1 MKFLYNKVNW
11 ILADGTFFFGQEGSF
26 WTSKHY
32 NKTKLGVLLQ
42 QLINNRT
49 NEYQKITANVF
60 QTVWLLI
67 LLGLICSYTKKD
79 ENNYLIICKITIV
92 GIYGL
97 INSFEKLE
105 EIRRKKQ
112 KMISSK
118 GENED
123 E

>member
-1 MKFLYNKVNW
+1 MASNIIRIV
-11 ILADGTFFFGQEGSF
+11 
-26 WTSKHY
+26 
-32 NKTKLGVLLQ
+32 
-42 QLINNRT
+42 
-49 NEYQKITANVF
+49 
-60 QTVWLLI
+60 
-67 LLGLICSYTKKD
+67 CSYTKKRKRLFD
-79 ENNYLIICKITIV
+79 NIQITIIGIVLFLLLFEGRSRYLVNHIPIFIIV

-118 GENED
+118 GENEN

>member
-1 MKFLYNKVNW
+1 LFLLLFEGRSRYLVNH
-11 ILADGTFFFGQEGSF
+11 IPIF
-26 WTSKHY
+26 
-32 NKTKLGVLLQ
+32 
-42 QLINNRT
+42 I
-49 NEYQKITANVF
+49 
-60 QTVWLLI
+60 
-67 LLGLICSYTKKD
+67 
-79 ENNYLIICKITIV
+79 IV

-118 GENED
+118 GENEN